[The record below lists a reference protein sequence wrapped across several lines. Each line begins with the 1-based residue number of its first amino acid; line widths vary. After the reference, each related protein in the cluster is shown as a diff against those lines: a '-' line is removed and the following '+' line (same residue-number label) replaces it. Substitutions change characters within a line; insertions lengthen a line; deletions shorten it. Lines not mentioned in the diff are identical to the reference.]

1 MSKFNPGDQLFMVVS
16 NRYVRTCEVLKYA
29 GGGFYTIRFTDVPGG
44 MRIRE
49 SRLFATKEE
58 AEASFKG
65 KSIPIG
71 RDIRNPWQY
80 H

>member
-1 MSKFNPGDQLFMVVS
+1 MGKFQPGDQLFMVVS

-29 GGGFYTIRFTDVPGG
+29 GGFYTIRFTDTPGG
-44 MRIRE
+44 MRILE
-49 SRLFATKEE
+49 DRLFATREE

-80 H
+80 R